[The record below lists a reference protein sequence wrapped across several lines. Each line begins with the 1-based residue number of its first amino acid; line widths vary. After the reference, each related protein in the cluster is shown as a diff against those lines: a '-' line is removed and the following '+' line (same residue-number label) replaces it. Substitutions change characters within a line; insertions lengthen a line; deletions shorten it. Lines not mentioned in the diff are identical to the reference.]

1 MDVMAVYVLYAVIIK
16 GKQLSS
22 GKVWWKLVELRFIV
36 VVTMKR
42 DVA

>member
-1 MDVMAVYVLYAVIIK
+1 MHVLYAVIIK
-16 GKQLSS
+16 GKQMSS

-36 VVTMKR
+36 VATMKR

>member
-1 MDVMAVYVLYAVIIK
+1 MNVMAVYVLYAVIIK
-16 GKQLSS
+16 GKQMSS
-22 GKVWWKLVELRFIV
+22 GKVWRKPVELRFIV

>member
-1 MDVMAVYVLYAVIIK
+1 VHVLYAVIIK

-22 GKVWWKLVELRFIV
+22 SKVWWKLVELRFIV
-36 VVTMKR
+36 VVKMKR

>member
-1 MDVMAVYVLYAVIIK
+1 MHVLYAVIIK

-22 GKVWWKLVELRFIV
+22 GKVWWKLVEFGFIV

-42 DVA
+42 GVA

>member
-1 MDVMAVYVLYAVIIK
+1 VYVLYAVIIK